1 MNPVLFISDLHLS
14 EDRPEIN
21 RLFFEFLQ
29 VRATRASALYILGD
43 LFEYWA
49 GDDDCD
55 EPFNKSVIDALA
67 RLSGS
72 SVAVSFM
79 HGNRDFL
86 AGAVFAQRAGLTI
99 ISDPTPVSLFGVPTL
114 LSHGDT
120 LCTDDHEYMMF
131 REQVRSVQWAA
142 DFLAKPLRERKA
154 IIGGLRRQ
162 SEDEKR
168 SKASSIMDVNTDAV
182 EALLRASGY
191 PRLIHGHTHRPARHE
206 HLVDGHVC
214 ERWVLA
220 DWYKH
225 GSVLVCDQNGCHAET
240 V

>member
-14 EDRPEIN
+14 GDRPEIT
-21 RLFFEFLQ
+21 RLFFKFLQ
-29 VRATRASALYILGD
+29 TRAARASALYILGD

-55 EPFNKSVIDALA
+55 DPFNQSVIEAIAALSA
-67 RLSGS
+67 GGVPVYL
-72 SVAVSFM
+72 M

-86 AGAVFAQRAGLTI
+86 ANGTFARRAGLSI
-99 ISDPTPVSLFGVPTL
+99 IDDPTRLDLFGVPTL

-131 REQVRSVQWAA
+131 RGQIRTAGWAA
-142 DFLAKPLRERKA
+142 DFLAKPLQARKA

-168 SKASSIMDVNTDAV
+168 SKAAAIMDVNTQAV
-182 EALLRASGY
+182 EALLRSTDY

-206 HLVDGHVC
+206 HVVDGHRC

-220 DWYKH
+220 DWYER
-225 GSVLVCDQNGCHAET
+225 GSVLVCDQTGCRTES

>member
-1 MNPVLFISDLHLS
+1 MAPVLFISDVHLS

-21 RLFFEFLQ
+21 RIFFDFL
-29 VRATRASALYILGD
+29 RRSAGTAAALYILGD
-43 LFEYWA
+43 LFDYWA

-55 EPFNKSVIDALA
+55 DPFNKKVIEAIAALTT
-67 RLSGS
+67 SG
-72 SVAVSFM
+72 VPVCFM

-86 AGAVFAQRAGLTI
+86 AGAGFARQAGLTI
-99 ISDPTPVSLFGVPTL
+99 IGDPTLINLFGTPTL

-131 REQVRSVQWAA
+131 RQQIRSEHWAS
-142 DFLAKPLRERKA
+142 DFLAKPLKERKA
-154 IIGGLRRQ
+154 LIGGLRRQ

-168 SKASSIMDVNTDAV
+168 GKTAAIMDVN
-182 EALLRASGY
+182 ALAAETELRANGY
-191 PRLIHGHTHRPARHE
+191 PRLIHGHTHRPARHD
-206 HLVDGHVC
+206 HLVDGHHC

-220 DWYKH
+220 DWYER
-225 GSVLVCDQNGCHAET
+225 GSVLVCDENGCHTEA